1 LRTGWELPHSD
12 DDTGG
17 SNEALIAGA
26 ATLQTL
32 AEGTG
37 GTAIENSNDYLGG
50 VKRLAAPPEYRYVL
64 GFEAKDLVA
73 DGKFHK
79 LAVAVAK
86 RDYTVQTRRGYY
98 APQRGEGLTE
108 AAAKE
113 IENAVFS
120 RDNINSLP
128 VNMRTE
134 VSQAEGMAAELAV
147 TSNVDLQLLHYRKA
161 GDRNCEDLTVVSTV
175 FDSDGNFVGGRQQ
188 LLQLRLRD
196 ETLAKLEDRRAET
209 VKASFDLNPGTY
221 AIRVVVRSAEQ
232 GKISA
237 TTAQVEIR

>member
-1 LRTGWELPHSD
+1 
-12 DDTGG
+12 
-17 SNEALIAGA
+17 
-26 ATLQTL
+26 
-32 AEGTG
+32 
-37 GTAIENSNDYLGG
+37 

-64 GFEAKDLVA
+64 GFEPKDLVA

-79 LAVAVAK
+79 LAVKAASK
-86 RDYTVQTRRGYY
+86 EYTIQTRRGYY
-98 APQRGEGLTE
+98 APQRDEGLTE

-120 RDNINSLP
+120 RDNVNNLP
-128 VNMRTE
+128 VAMQTE
-134 VSQAEGMAAELAV
+134 VSPAEGMAAELVV

-161 GDRNCEDLTVVSTV
+161 GDRNCEDLTIVSTV
-175 FDSDGNFVGGRQQ
+175 FDSDGNFVAGRQQ

-196 ETLAKLEDRRAET
+196 ETLAKAEERKPET

-232 GKISA
+232 GTISA